1 MPSFYLTS
9 NFSQVISWASVSN
22 SVSSEVGV
30 SYVAVVN
37 GRRFGPL
44 QYPKLVITSLEM
56 NLGPYK
62 EVELVLA
69 AVTKWSSS
77 APVKK

>member
-9 NFSQVISWASVSN
+9 NFSQVMSWASVSD
-22 SVSSEVGV
+22 SVSSGVGV
-30 SYVAVVN
+30 SYVALVN

-44 QYPKLVITSLEM
+44 QSPKLAITSLEM
-56 NLGPYK
+56 DLGPYQ
-62 EVELVLA
+62 EVELALA